1 MPRIFFQISDLHKH
15 YGTTPILD
23 GASVAIMD
31 DHRIGIIGRN
41 GAGKSTLCR
50 IILGEEQSDGGTI
63 SMHADLRLSY
73 LEQKDPFRDGETVV
87 DYLMRYSGCPDW
99 RCGQLAGRFMLKN
112 DLLARE
118 VRTLS
123 GGFQTRVRL
132 CAMLLK
138 EPNFLI
144 LDEPTNYLDLRTLL
158 LLERFLTEY
167 RGGYIIV
174 SHDREFLKRTCT
186 STMEVERGQIALY
199 PGDVE
204 SYLAYKAEQ
213 RAQAEA
219 FNANVEIR
227 RKQLQ
232 TFVDKNKAKASKATQ
247 AASKAKML
255 DRLET
260 KEVAGDLAAVTITI
274 TPVES
279 RQGAAIRIIDLG
291 IGYPEKTV
299 AEGISFEI
307 DRGRHVA
314 VVGDNGQGKTTFLS
328 TIAGQLPPKKGEMR
342 WGHGINVGTYAQHVF
357 TSMDPSLTVQRYL
370 ERAAASSGGAMTP
383 TQRILDMA
391 GSFLFRGTDV
401 AKKIAVLS
409 GGERA
414 RLCLAGLMLSRCT
427 VLLLDEP
434 TNHLDFETVEALA
447 DALKT
452 YDGTIFFTSH
462 DRTFV
467 SRVATDIVEVNNG
480 KVELYGD
487 DYAGYVYRIERET
500 REGTDGPS
508 AASAPQKAAAGNDK
522 TTSNKAVSASD
533 RKAQHEHLRGLRNQL
548 KQVEKK
554 VATLDAEKKKLSV
567 TLEADPT
574 TYLPEII
581 ARLESVTAELD
592 AQEGRWLELNDEIE
606 NSSAQ
611 D

>member
-1 MPRIFFQISDLHKH
+1 MARTFIQVSDLHKH
-15 YGTTPILD
+15 YGSTAILD
-23 GASVAIMD
+23 GGSVTILD
-31 DHRIGIIGRN
+31 DHRIGVIGRN

-50 IILGEEQSDGGTI
+50 IILGEEQADGGSI
-63 SMHADLRLSY
+63 SMHADMRLSY
-73 LEQKDPFRDGETVV
+73 LEQKDPFREDESVL

-99 RCGQLAGRFMLKN
+99 RCGQLAGRFLLKN
-112 DLLARE
+112 DMMATL
-118 VRTLS
+118 VRSLS

-138 EPNFLI
+138 EPNFLV

-158 LLERFLTEY
+158 LLERFLTDY

-186 STMEVERGQIALY
+186 STLEVERGQIVLY

-204 SYLAYKAEQ
+204 GYLAYKAEQ

-260 KEVAGDLAAVTITI
+260 VKVDGDLAAVTITI
-274 TPVES
+274 NSVET
-279 RQGAAIRIIDLG
+279 RQGAAVRIMDLA
-291 IGYPEKTV
+291 IGYPEKTI
-299 AEGISFEI
+299 ANGITFEI

-328 TIAGQLPPKKGEMR
+328 TIAGNLSPKAGEMR
-342 WGHGINVGTYAQHVF
+342 WGHGIVVGTYAQHVF
-357 TSMDPSLTVQRYL
+357 TAMDPSVTVQRYL
-370 ERAAASSGGAMTP
+370 ERAAASAGGPMTP

-391 GSFLFRGTDV
+391 GSFLFRGSDV
-401 AKKIAVLS
+401 EKKIAVLS

-414 RLCLAGLMLSRCT
+414 RLCLAGLLLSRCT
-427 VLLLDEP
+427 VMLLDEP

-500 REGTDGPS
+500 REGTDGPNAAPSS
-508 AASAPQKAAAGNDK
+508 AASTPKK
-522 TTSNKAVSASD
+522 VVSASD
-533 RKAQHEHLRGLRNQL
+533 RKAQHEHLRTLRNQL

-554 VATLDAEKKKLSV
+554 VALLDAEKKKISA
-567 TLEADPT
+567 TLEADPN
-574 TYLPEII
+574 TYQPDII
-581 ARLESVTAELD
+581 TRLESVTVELD

-606 NSSAQ
+606 NNSAQ

>member
-1 MPRIFFQISDLHKH
+1 MARTFIQITDLHKH
-15 YGTTPILD
+15 YGSTPILD
-23 GASVAIMD
+23 GASVAIQD

-50 IILGEEQSDGGTI
+50 IILGEEQADSGKIT
-63 SMHADLRLSY
+63 MHADLHLSY
-73 LEQKDPFRDGETVV
+73 LEQKDPFRDEETVL

-99 RCGQLAGRFMLKN
+99 RCGQLAGRFLLKN
-112 DLLARE
+112 DMMAST
-118 VRTLS
+118 VRSLS

-138 EPNFLI
+138 DPNFLI

-158 LLERFLTEY
+158 LLERFLKDY
-167 RGGYIIV
+167 RGGYVVV

-186 STMEVERGQIALY
+186 STLEVERGQIALF

-232 TFVDKNKAKASKATQ
+232 TFVDKNRAKASKATQ
-247 AASKAKML
+247 AASKVKML

-260 KEVAGDLAAVTITI
+260 IEVAGDLAAVTITI
-274 TPVES
+274 MPVES
-279 RQGAAIRIIDLG
+279 RQGAAIRISNLG
-291 IGYPEKTV
+291 IGYPEKTI
-299 AEGISFEI
+299 AEGIDFEI
-307 DRGRHVA
+307 ERGRHVA
-314 VVGDNGQGKTTFLS
+314 VVGDNGQGKTTFLA
-328 TIAGQLPPKKGEMR
+328 TIAGNLLPKHGDIR
-342 WGHGINVGTYAQHVF
+342 WGHGIIVGTYAQHVF
-357 TSMDPSLTVQRYL
+357 TAMDPSYTVQRYL
-370 ERAAASSGGAMTP
+370 ERAAASAGGAMTP

-391 GSFLFRGTDV
+391 GSFLFRGSDV
-401 AKKIAVLS
+401 QKKIAVLS

-414 RLCLAGLMLSRCT
+414 RLCLAGLLLSRCT

-452 YDGTIFFTSH
+452 FDGTIFFTSH

-487 DYAGYVYRIERET
+487 DYAGYVYRIERESS
-500 REGTDGPS
+500 EGDAP
-508 AASAPQKAAAGNDK
+508 ASASATTTKKTEQKVLSGA
-522 TTSNKAVSASD
+522 D
-533 RKAQHEHLRGLRNQL
+533 RKAQHEQLRNLRSQI
-548 KQVEKK
+548 KQVEKQ
-554 VATLDAEKKKLSV
+554 VSALDVEKKRLSAQ
-567 TLEADPT
+567 LEANPT
-574 TYLPEII
+574 TYMPDII
-581 ARLESVTAELD
+581 TRLDSVSKDLD
-592 AQEGRWLELNDEIE
+592 EQEGRWLELNDEIE
-606 NSSAQ
+606 TLTAQ

>member
-1 MPRIFFQISDLHKH
+1 MARTFIQVSDLHKH
-15 YGTTPILD
+15 YGSTAILD
-23 GASVAIMD
+23 GGSVTILD
-31 DHRIGIIGRN
+31 DHRIGVIGRN

-50 IILGEEQSDGGTI
+50 IILGEEQADGGSI
-63 SMHADLRLSY
+63 SMHADMRLSY
-73 LEQKDPFRDGETVV
+73 LEQKDPFRENESVL

-99 RCGQLAGRFMLKN
+99 RCGQLAGRFLLKN
-112 DLLARE
+112 DMLTTV
-118 VRTLS
+118 VRSLS

-138 EPNFLI
+138 EPNFLV

-158 LLERFLTEY
+158 LLERFLTDY

-186 STMEVERGQIALY
+186 STLEVERGQIVLY

-260 KEVAGDLAAVTITI
+260 VKVDGDLAAVTITI
-274 TPVES
+274 NSVET
-279 RQGAAIRIIDLG
+279 RQGAAVRIMDLG
-291 IGYPEKTV
+291 IGYPEKTI
-299 AEGISFEI
+299 ANGITFEI

-328 TIAGQLPPKKGEMR
+328 TIAGKLPTKAGEIR
-342 WGHGINVGTYAQHVF
+342 WGHGIVVGTYAQHVF
-357 TSMDPSLTVQRYL
+357 TAMDPSVSVQRYL
-370 ERAAASSGGAMTP
+370 ERAAASAGGPMTP

-391 GSFLFRGTDV
+391 GSFLFRGSDV
-401 AKKIAVLS
+401 EKKIAVLS

-414 RLCLAGLMLSRCT
+414 RLCLAGLLLSRCT
-427 VLLLDEP
+427 VMLLDEP

-508 AASAPQKAAAGNDK
+508 STQTSAVAAPKK
-522 TTSNKAVSASD
+522 VVSASD
-533 RKAQHEHLRGLRNQL
+533 RKALHEHVRGLRNQL

-554 VATLDAEKKKLSV
+554 VALLDAEKKKLSA

-574 TYLPEII
+574 TYQPDII
-581 ARLESVTAELD
+581 ARLDTVTAELD

-606 NSSAQ
+606 NNSAQ
-611 D
+611 E

>member
-1 MPRIFFQISDLHKH
+1 MARTFIQVSDLHKH
-15 YGTTPILD
+15 YGSTAILD
-23 GASVAIMD
+23 GGSVTILD
-31 DHRIGIIGRN
+31 DHRIGVIGRN

-50 IILGEEQSDGGTI
+50 IILGEEQADGGSI
-63 SMHADLRLSY
+63 SMHADMRLSY
-73 LEQKDPFRDGETVV
+73 LEQKDPFREDESVL

-99 RCGQLAGRFMLKN
+99 RCGQLAGRFLLKN
-112 DLLARE
+112 DMMATL
-118 VRTLS
+118 VRSLS

-138 EPNFLI
+138 EPNFLV

-158 LLERFLTEY
+158 LLERFLTDY

-186 STMEVERGQIALY
+186 STLEVERGQIVLY

-260 KEVAGDLAAVTITI
+260 VKVDGDLAAVTITI
-274 TPVES
+274 NSVET
-279 RQGAAIRIIDLG
+279 RQGAAVRIMDLG
-291 IGYPEKTV
+291 IGYPEKTI
-299 AEGISFEI
+299 AHGITFEI

-328 TIAGQLPPKKGEMR
+328 TIAGNLPPKAGEMR
-342 WGHGINVGTYAQHVF
+342 WGHGIVVGTYAQHVF
-357 TSMDPSLTVQRYL
+357 TAMDPSVSVQRYL
-370 ERAAASSGGAMTP
+370 ERAAASAGGPMTP

-391 GSFLFRGTDV
+391 GSFLFRGSDV
-401 AKKIAVLS
+401 EKKIAVLS

-414 RLCLAGLMLSRCT
+414 RLCLAGLLLSRCT
-427 VLLLDEP
+427 VMLLDEP

-508 AASAPQKAAAGNDK
+508 SAQ
-522 TTSNKAVSASD
+522 TSAVATPKKVVSASD
-533 RKAQHEHLRGLRNQL
+533 RKALHEHVRGLRNQL

-554 VATLDAEKKKLSV
+554 VASLDAEKKKLSA

-574 TYLPEII
+574 TYQPDTI
-581 ARLESVTAELD
+581 ARLETVTAELD

-606 NSSAQ
+606 NNSAQ
-611 D
+611 E

>member
-1 MPRIFFQISDLHKH
+1 MTRTFINVADVHKH
-15 YGTTPILD
+15 YGSTAILD
-23 GASVAIMD
+23 GATVAIQD

-50 IILGEEQSDGGTI
+50 IILGEEQVDGGKV

-73 LEQKDPFRDGETVV
+73 LEQKDPFRDDETVL

-99 RCGQLAGRFMLKN
+99 RCGQIAGRFLLKN
-112 DLLARE
+112 EMLSSF
-118 VRTLS
+118 VRSLS

-158 LLERFLTEY
+158 LLERFLRDY
-167 RGGYIIV
+167 RGGFLIV

-247 AASKAKML
+247 AASKVKML
-255 DRLET
+255 ERLET
-260 KEVAGDLAAVTITI
+260 IEVAGDLAAVTITI
-274 TPVES
+274 QPVEA
-279 RQGAAIRIIDLG
+279 RQGAAIRIANLA
-291 IGYPEKTV
+291 IGYPDKTI
-299 AEGISFEI
+299 AEGIEFEI
-307 DRGRHVA
+307 ERGRHVA

-328 TIAGQLPPKKGEMR
+328 TIAGNLPPKNGELK
-342 WGHGINVGTYAQHVF
+342 WGHGIEVGTYAQHVF
-357 TSMDPSLTVQRYL
+357 TAMDPSLTVQRYL
-370 ERAAASSGGAMTP
+370 EKAAASAGGPMTP

-391 GSFLFRGTDV
+391 GSFLFRGSDV
-401 AKKIAVLS
+401 QKKIAVLS

-414 RLCLAGLMLSRCT
+414 RLCLAGLLLSRCT

-487 DYAGYVYRIERET
+487 DYAGYVYRIEKESN
-500 REGTDGPS
+500 EGES
-508 AASAPQKAAAGNDK
+508 SSSE
-522 TTSNKAVSASD
+522 TTSQNNNGKAITGAD
-533 RKAQHEHLRGLRNQL
+533 KKAQHEKLRSLKNLL
-548 KQVEKK
+548 KQTEKK
-554 VATLDAEKKKLSV
+554 VSALDAEKKQLS
-567 TLEADPT
+567 TQLEKDPT
-574 TYLPEII
+574 TYQPDVI
-581 ARLESVTAELD
+581 ARLESVTAGLD
-592 AQEGRWLELNDEIE
+592 EQEGRWLELNEEIE
-606 NSSAQ
+606 TLTDNN
-611 D
+611 